1 MLQFSAWDNTGLDV
15 EFSALIEVSATDNL
29 YVDADRGGSDS
40 PVDGELGLGDDE
52 TRISRIRWDAGNARL
67 IFNDNNLPQDLDLS
81 TYFGAGGDGND
92 LTFYVTDFSGTYTFN
107 IADNILASGAN
118 FLQFSSLS
126 ATLVT
131 IFDDISVGDRLIFS
145 AARPEAV
152 VRQVAVALTRTGGT
166 VTAAVIK
173 TVPDSHEITVSLTRT
188 GGTVSTAVM
197 KGRGFPANPIA
208 VTLTRTGGTV
218 SAAITKIEPSANP
231 ISVSLTR
238 TGGTVTVAVAK
249 VGPSANPIAVTLTR
263 TGGTVSAAI
272 TKTGPSANP
281 ITVTLTRT
289 GGTVTVSVTKKDAL
303 LFSAFD
309 TTGLE
314 IEFSALVAASGTV
327 EPVCRLRSWGY
338 RHPY

>member
-1 MLQFSAWDNTGLDV
+1 MAVTRTEVLQLSAWDNTGLDI

-126 ATLVT
+126 STLVT

-152 VRQVAVALTRTGGT
+152 VRQVAVALTRTGGA

-188 GGTVSTAVM
+188 GGTVSV
-197 KGRGFPANPIA
+197 GRNERLNHLP
-208 VTLTRTGGTV
+208 TR
-218 SAAITKIEPSANP
+218 
-231 ISVSLTR
+231 
-238 TGGTVTVAVAK
+238 
-249 VGPSANPIAVTLTR
+249 
-263 TGGTVSAAI
+263 
-272 TKTGPSANP
+272 
-281 ITVTLTRT
+281 
-289 GGTVTVSVTKKDAL
+289 
-303 LFSAFD
+303 
-309 TTGLE
+309 
-314 IEFSALVAASGTV
+314 
-327 EPVCRLRSWGY
+327 
-338 RHPY
+338 